1 MMFENDVPKHKI
13 GALHPLA
20 VIDNSPYEFYRLAP
34 PRVMLVMVAVGLSE
48 FTSTDVERVFA
59 SLDGYLDLLMERGI
73 DLVIQNGVPLPILI
87 GIEAH
92 DRMIDHMAKYTG
104 KPATSSVLA
113 VVHAARD
120 LGIRKLALANKWSE
134 PMNATLAAFF
144 AREGVPVC
152 GAATKVLSPSQF
164 QKIWTED
171 NLRLAY
177 ELGRRAFLDYPDC
190 DAVYVGGGAWLAEP
204 AARQLESEFGKPV
217 ICNQTAAIREMMR
230 LLKDWTPVAGCGR
243 VLATP

>member
-1 MMFENDVPKHKI
+1 MFENDVPKHKV

-34 PRVMLVMVAVGLSE
+34 PGIMLVMVAVGLAE
-48 FTSTDVERVFA
+48 FSSTDVERVFA
-59 SLDGYLDLLMERGI
+59 PLDGYLDRLMERGI
-73 DLVIQNGVPLPILI
+73 DLVIQNGVPLPLLI

-104 KPATSSVLA
+104 KPASSSVLA

-134 PMNATLAAFF
+134 AMNRTLGEFFVRERVNVVGAT
-144 AREGVPVC
+144 
-152 GAATKVLSPSQF
+152 TKVLSPAQF
-164 QKIWTED
+164 QKIKTED
-171 NLRLAY
+171 NLQLAY
-177 ELGRRAFLDYPDC
+177 DLGRGAFLDHPDC

-204 AARQLESEFGKPV
+204 AARELEREFGRPV
-217 ICNQTAAIREMMR
+217 ICNQTAAIREMLK
-230 LLKDWTPVAGCGR
+230 LLKDWTPLEGRGR
-243 VLATP
+243 VMAAP

>member
-1 MMFENDVPKHKI
+1 MFENDVPKHKV

-34 PRVMLVMVAVGLSE
+34 PGIMLVMVAVGLAE
-48 FTSTDVERVFA
+48 FSSTDVERVFA
-59 SLDGYLDLLMERGI
+59 PLDGYLDRLMERGI
-73 DLVIQNGVPLPILI
+73 DLVIQNGVPLPLLI

-104 KPATSSVLA
+104 KPASSSVLA

-134 PMNATLAAFF
+134 AMNRTLGEFFVREKVNVVGAT
-144 AREGVPVC
+144 
-152 GAATKVLSPSQF
+152 TKVLSPAQF
-164 QKIWTED
+164 QKIKTED
-171 NLRLAY
+171 NLQLAY
-177 ELGRRAFLDYPDC
+177 DLGRGAFLDHPDC

-204 AARQLESEFGKPV
+204 AARELEREFGRPV
-217 ICNQTAAIREMMR
+217 ICNQTAAIREMLK
-230 LLKDWTPVAGCGR
+230 LLKDWTPLEGRGR
-243 VLATP
+243 VMAAP

>member
-1 MMFENDVPKHKI
+1 MFENDVPKHKV

-34 PRVMLVMVAVGLSE
+34 PGIMLVMVAVGLAE
-48 FTSTDVERVFA
+48 FSSTDVERVFA
-59 SLDGYLDLLMERGI
+59 PLDGYLDRLMERGI
-73 DLVIQNGVPLPILI
+73 DLVIQNGVPLPLLI

-104 KPATSSVLA
+104 KPASSSVLA

-134 PMNATLAAFF
+134 AMNRTLGEFFFRERVNVVGAT
-144 AREGVPVC
+144 
-152 GAATKVLSPSQF
+152 TKVLSPAQF
-164 QKIWTED
+164 QKIKTED
-171 NLRLAY
+171 NLQLAY
-177 ELGRRAFLDYPDC
+177 DLGRGAFLDHPDC

-204 AARQLESEFGKPV
+204 AARELEREFGRPV
-217 ICNQTAAIREMMR
+217 ICNQTAAIREMLK
-230 LLKDWTPVAGCGR
+230 LLKDWTPLEGRGR
-243 VLATP
+243 VMAAP

>member
-1 MMFENDVPKHKI
+1 MFENDVPKHKV

-34 PRVMLVMVAVGLSE
+34 PGIMLVMVAVGLAE
-48 FTSTDVERVFA
+48 FSSTDVERVFA
-59 SLDGYLDLLMERGI
+59 PLDGYLDRLMERGI
-73 DLVIQNGVPLPILI
+73 DLVIQNGVPLPLLI

-104 KPATSSVLA
+104 KPASSSVLA

-134 PMNATLAAFF
+134 AMNHTLGEFFVRERVNVVGAT
-144 AREGVPVC
+144 
-152 GAATKVLSPSQF
+152 TKVLSPAQF
-164 QKIWTED
+164 QKIKTED
-171 NLRLAY
+171 NLQLAY
-177 ELGRRAFLDYPDC
+177 DLGRGAFLDHPDC

-204 AARQLESEFGKPV
+204 AARELEREFGRPV
-217 ICNQTAAIREMMR
+217 ICNQTAAIREMLK
-230 LLKDWTPVAGCGR
+230 LLKDWTPLEGRGR
-243 VLATP
+243 VMAAP

>member
-1 MMFENDVPKHKI
+1 MFENDVPKHKV

-34 PRVMLVMVAVGLSE
+34 PGIMLVMVAVGLAE
-48 FTSTDVERVFA
+48 FSSTDVERVFA
-59 SLDGYLDLLMERGI
+59 PLDGYLDQLMERGI
-73 DLVIQNGVPLPILI
+73 DLVIQNGVPLPLLI

-104 KPATSSVLA
+104 KPASSSVLA

-134 PMNATLAAFF
+134 AMNRTLGDFF
-144 AREGVPVC
+144 VREGVNVV
-152 GAATKVLSPSQF
+152 GATTKVLSPAQF
-164 QKIWTED
+164 QKIKTED
-171 NLRLAY
+171 NLQLAY
-177 ELGRRAFLDYPDC
+177 DLGRGAFLDHPDC

-204 AARQLESEFGKPV
+204 AARELEREFGRPV
-217 ICNQTAAIREMMR
+217 ICNQTAAIREMLK
-230 LLKDWTPVAGCGR
+230 LLKDWTPLEGRGR
-243 VLATP
+243 VMAAP